1 MNTGKNVQTA
11 EFTKHE
17 ISIIDAVLWSRIK
30 ERQTAKNVETRE
42 KGIIEKIQQ
51 WTVYTD
57 QELDAY
63 RYDQSEQSKELKSI
77 IYAISVWTWHEK

>member
-1 MNTGKNVQTA
+1 MGKNVQTA

-30 ERQTAKNVETRE
+30 ERQIAKTVETKE
-42 KGIIEKIQQ
+42 KGIIEKMQQ
-51 WTVYTD
+51 RTVYTD

-63 RYDQSEQSKELKSI
+63 KYDQSEQSKELKSI
-77 IYAISVWTWHEK
+77 IYVLSGWTWHGK